1 MIGKGTGLSFALHQ
15 RDVLT
20 FPFLDMPCRSRG
32 RWVASDS
39 CLSSNY
45 CCARDCHLS
54 CSHPRVSLS
63 NVPCCNHVLR
73 SAQFASLSPTEHFS
87 QHSSCSDGW
96 VGPLHCPGYVIPEGR
111 HDRIKQSSPC
121 LGNVPSQLDWC
132 MLAHQLWVRGEGGQ
146 PVWWLIKGP
155 SAPAACWYL
164 PVRGGGGW
172 GGHMEIQVT
181 SSMDL
186 AALCKWNRKH
196 LGSEETTR
204 MIWGLEHLYFWDR
217 LRELRF
223 FSLEKKKLWGRPY
236 SSLSVSNRAYMKAGE
251 GLFVREYSDR
261 TRCYG
266 FN

>member
-1 MIGKGTGLSFALHQ
+1 MLGIVTCLALTPGSAWATCPAVIMFWGVHNLHPWVLQSTSASTRVAVMAEWDHCIAQAMWYLKGGMTGSSRAALALGMYPPSWTDACWH
-15 RDVLT
+15 T
-20 FPFLDMPCRSRG
+20 SSGWEG
-32 RWVASDS
+32 RED
-39 CLSSNY
+39 
-45 CCARDCHLS
+45 
-54 CSHPRVSLS
+54 SLS
-63 NVPCCNHVLR
+63 GDSSKVLLPLLP
-73 SAQFASLSPTEHFS
+73 AGTCQF
-87 QHSSCSDGW
+87 G
-96 VGPLHCPGYVIPEGR
+96 
-111 HDRIKQSSPC
+111 
-121 LGNVPSQLDWC
+121 
-132 MLAHQLWVRGEGGQ
+132 
-146 PVWWLIKGP
+146 
-155 SAPAACWYL
+155 
-164 PVRGGGGW
+164 GGGGW